1 MTRQVS
7 IPCCGATLLAG
18 RKAGVAFPPV
28 AILAFHLE
36 LSRNYPND
44 FFARAGYLWVR
55 CDKVPP
61 SSRLIRQCTAGQG
74 REMVPSFSRLSLDE
88 AKHHRTERAFELA
101 HSGEADS
108 IDEIRVQLRS
118 EGYAALVLLAPQLL
132 KQLRLAMD
140 EAKPDRQP

>member
-1 MTRQVS
+1 MRQGSTFIASDSAVHGRTRTGDGS
-7 IPCCGATLLAG
+7 KLL
-18 RKAGVAFPPV
+18 P
-28 AILAFHLE
+28 
-36 LSRNYPND
+36 
-44 FFARAGYLWVR
+44 
-55 CDKVPP
+55 
-61 SSRLIRQCTAGQG
+61 
-74 REMVPSFSRLSLDE
+74 SLDE